1 MDIKNAIKE
10 GIKYSKYEKIENGI
24 YDFKVVKVEFG
35 ETLKSKRKCI
45 NYYGEIQNKSGDWQE
60 SKLVDAVDND
70 DNIKFGISRLIKFIK
85 YFKSATDNEIDSATT
100 MEQLIDIA
108 NRNIGKTI
116 KIEFIKKIVSGHVI
130 KEKVFIYE

>member
-70 DNIKFGISRLIKFIK
+70 DNIKFGISRLIRFIK
-85 YFKSATDNEIDSATT
+85 YFKSATDNEIDNATT
-100 MEQLIDIA
+100 IEQLIDIA
-108 NRNIGKTI
+108 NRAIGKTI
-116 KIEFIKKIVSGHVI
+116 KIEFIKKIVSGCVI
-130 KEKVFIYE
+130 KEKIFIYE

>member
-70 DNIKFGISRLIKFIK
+70 DNIKFGISRLIRFIK
-85 YFKSATDNEIDSATT
+85 FFKIATDHEIDNATT

-108 NRNIGKTI
+108 NRAIGKSI

>member
-10 GIKYSKYEKIENGI
+10 GIKYSKYEKIENGV

-45 NYYGEIQNKSGDWQE
+45 NYYGEIKNSVGEWQE

-85 YFKSATDNEIDSATT
+85 FFKIATDNEINNATT
-100 MEQLIDIA
+100 MEELIDIA
-108 NRNIGKTI
+108 NRSVGKCI
-116 KIEFIKKIVSGHVI
+116 KIEFIKKIVAGHII

>member
-24 YDFKVVKVEFG
+24 YDFKIVKVEFG

-45 NYYGEIQNKSGDWQE
+45 NYYGEIQNKLGEWQE

-70 DNIKFGISRLIKFIK
+70 DNIKFGISRLIRFIK
-85 YFKSATDNEIDSATT
+85 FFKSATDHEIDSATT
-100 MEQLIDIA
+100 IEQLIDIA
-108 NRNIGKTI
+108 NRAIGKTI

>member
-70 DNIKFGISRLIKFIK
+70 DNIKFGISRLIRFIK
-85 YFKSATDNEIDSATT
+85 FFKIATDNEIDNATT
-100 MEQLIDIA
+100 MEELIDIA
-108 NRNIGKTI
+108 NRAIGKSI

>member
-45 NYYGEIQNKSGDWQE
+45 NYYGQIQNKSGDWQE
-60 SKLVDAVDND
+60 SKLVDAIDND
-70 DNIKFGISRLIKFIK
+70 DNIKFGISRLIRFIK
-85 YFKSATDNEIDSATT
+85 FFKIATDHEIENSIT

-108 NRNIGKTI
+108 NRSIGKTI
-116 KIEFIKKIVSGHVI
+116 KIEFIKKIVSGCVI

>member
-70 DNIKFGISRLIKFIK
+70 DNIKFGISRLIRFIK
-85 YFKSATDNEIDSATT
+85 FFKIATDNEIDNATT

-108 NRNIGKTI
+108 NRAIGKSI

>member
-70 DNIKFGISRLIKFIK
+70 DNIKFGISRLIRFIK
-85 YFKSATDNEIDSATT
+85 FFKIATDNEIDNATT

-108 NRNIGKTI
+108 NRTVGKSI

>member
-85 YFKSATDNEIDSATT
+85 YFKSATDAEIDNATT

-116 KIEFIKKIVSGHVI
+116 KIEFIKKIVSGCVI

>member
-70 DNIKFGISRLIKFIK
+70 DNIKFGISRLIRFIK
-85 YFKSATDNEIDSATT
+85 FFKIATDNEIDSATT

-108 NRNIGKTI
+108 NRAVGKSI

>member
-24 YDFKVVKVEFG
+24 YDFKIVKVEFG

-70 DNIKFGISRLIKFIK
+70 DNIKFGISRLIRFIK
-85 YFKSATDNEIDSATT
+85 FFKIATDNEIDNATT

-108 NRNIGKTI
+108 NRAIGKSI

>member
-24 YDFKVVKVEFG
+24 YDFKIVKVEFG

-85 YFKSATDNEIDSATT
+85 YFRSATDAEIDNATT
-100 MEQLIDIA
+100 MEELIDIA
-108 NRNIGKTI
+108 NRNIGKSI

>member
-45 NYYGEIQNKSGDWQE
+45 NYYGLIRF
-60 SKLVDAVDND
+60 
-70 DNIKFGISRLIKFIK
+70 IKF
-85 YFKSATDNEIDSATT
+85 FKIATDNEIDNATT
-100 MEQLIDIA
+100 MEELIDIA
-108 NRNIGKTI
+108 NRAIGKSI